1 MSDLTTLSEI
11 HFERSTGGNDDSSYR
26 GSVESQHG
34 SDDEDD
40 NPSKW
45 LQMVIQDQ

>member
-11 HFERSTGGNDDSSYR
+11 HFERSTVTGENDDSSYR
-26 GSVESQHG
+26 ASVESQHG
-34 SDDEDD
+34 SDDGDD

-45 LQMVIQDQ
+45 LFK